1 MDNITKAKINLF
13 AVLRNLEDLCAMD
26 KESADI
32 IKDTKLSVQFNVPD
46 VGSATIDFDH
56 GKCTFNRGKK
66 HAGLQLF
73 FTSAEHFNNLI
84 DPPKDANGKP
94 KTVIPIFYNVFKAGF
109 LLNQFTKLADRLSY
123 YLRSAADKKAE
134 LLKDPEYFKINTTLT
149 LYTALFAL
157 CEVANSDK
165 VGKLC
170 AKRMCD
176 GKIAAGIP
184 GGPQLNITVK
194 DHKLYG
200 AKGAIDDW
208 SAQMFFANME
218 FAHDLL
224 NGDASSFGGMGSG
237 DFQVRGRLDM
247 LEQMAKML
255 NLVSAYLG

>member
-1 MDNITKAKINLF
+1 
-13 AVLRNLEDLCAMD
+13 
-26 KESADI
+26 
-32 IKDTKLSVQFNVPD
+32 
-46 VGSATIDFDH
+46 
-56 GKCTFNRGKK
+56 
-66 HAGLQLF
+66 
-73 FTSAEHFNNLI
+73 
-84 DPPKDANGKP
+84 
-94 KTVIPIFYNVFKAGF
+94 
-109 LLNQFTKLADRLSY
+109 
-123 YLRSAADKKAE
+123 
-134 LLKDPEYFKINTTLT
+134 
-149 LYTALFAL
+149 
-157 CEVANSDK
+157 
-165 VGKLC
+165 
-170 AKRMCD
+170 MCD

-208 SAQMFFANME
+208 SAQMFFASME

>member
-94 KTVIPIFYNVFKAGF
+94 KTVIPIFYNVFKVGF

-123 YLRSAADKKAE
+123 YLQPAADKKEE

-149 LYTALFAL
+149 LYTLR
-157 CEVANSDK
+157 SRK
-165 VGKLC
+165 Q
-170 AKRMCD
+170 R
-176 GKIAAGIP
+176 
-184 GGPQLNITVK
+184 
-194 DHKLYG
+194 
-200 AKGAIDDW
+200 
-208 SAQMFFANME
+208 
-218 FAHDLL
+218 
-224 NGDASSFGGMGSG
+224 
-237 DFQVRGRLDM
+237 
-247 LEQMAKML
+247 
-255 NLVSAYLG
+255 